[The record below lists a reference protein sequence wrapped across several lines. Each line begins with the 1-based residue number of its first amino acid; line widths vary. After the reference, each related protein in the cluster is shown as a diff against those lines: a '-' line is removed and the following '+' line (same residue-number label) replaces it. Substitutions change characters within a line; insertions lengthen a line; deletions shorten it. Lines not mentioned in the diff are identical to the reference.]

1 MHSTLYF
8 WVRSDFLFVPRTLQ
22 RHTKL
27 PLCNKKTK
35 GRAQETQLTMSIR
48 HPPPWYIW
56 NQGALTEDREDGRD
70 TTPILHDIMAG
81 GGSGPGG
88 GGGEQKLS
96 VNSLLMTSRPQLDLW
111 FIIWT
116 KSISL

>member
-8 WVRSDFLFVPRTLQ
+8 WVHSDFLFVPRTLQ

-81 GGSGPGG
+81 GAVGR
-88 GGGEQKLS
+88 GGGEGTKTLCKQPI
-96 VNSLLMTSRPQLDLW
+96 NDL
-111 FIIWT
+111 
-116 KSISL
+116 